1 MVGQTGMNFIK
12 TLQSLSLP
20 RQLMLAAAVLGVV
33 AAMTIMVRGAMQPPM
48 ALLYSGLAPTHAG
61 EIIDELDQRDVKYE
75 IRSGAI
81 FVPATTRDRVRFDL
95 AQQGLP
101 KQAIQGYEL
110 LDDVNGFSVTSEMY
124 NASYWRAKEGEL
136 TRTILAIPGVQ
147 AARVHIGAT
156 LRSGFSRHR
165 SSQTASVTL
174 TAARDL
180 SQNQAEA
187 IQYMVALAVAGLNP
201 EDVAVIDSRYGILA
215 GPNADKS
222 AQPAAVAE
230 DQSSAMEEKILRLL
244 TARVGEGNAEVS
256 VSVDVTR
263 DREIVSSVQFDP
275 DSRVIRQRTT
285 NDTSEARE
293 GGNGALTVASNLPQE
308 GGENAGGASS
318 TAKNSTESVSY
329 ELNELRRETE
339 KLPGEIKRVSVAV
352 LLNQDAIEFAAA
364 PADLAQA
371 LEDIAAEFEQLIT
384 SAAGLDA
391 ARGDT
396 ITVELMPFKQ
406 AVVED
411 LVTPP
416 GLVSQ
421 FMERHLW
428 SAIQALLLGLV
439 AIVLGLF
446 VIRPMFS
453 GAPAAEAE
461 ADEETE
467 GGSTVRLEAD
477 PIEYLKEYTR
487 ERETE
492 TAAILQEWLNE
503 DQKRAVNE

>member
-1 MVGQTGMNFIK
+1 MVGHTGMNFIK
-12 TLQSLSLP
+12 TLQSLSLA
-20 RQLMLAAAVLGVV
+20 RQIMLGAAVLGVV
-33 AAMTIMVRGAMQPPM
+33 AAMTFMVRGAMQPPM
-48 ALLYSGLAPTHAG
+48 ALLYSGLTPTHAG
-61 EIIDELDQRDVKYE
+61 EIIEELEQRDVKYE

-81 FVPATTRDRVRFDL
+81 FVSSPARDRVRFDL

-147 AARVHIGAT
+147 AARVHIGAS

-165 SSQTASVTL
+165 SSQTASVTIS
-174 TAARDL
+174 ASRDL
-180 SQNQAEA
+180 SQKQAEA
-187 IQYMVALAVAGLNP
+187 IQYLVALAVAGLNP
-201 EDVAVIDSRYGILA
+201 DDVAVIDSRYGILA
-215 GPNADKS
+215 GPNVDKS
-222 AQPAAVAE
+222 SQPAVVAE
-230 DQSSAMEEKILRLL
+230 DQSTAMEEKILRLL
-244 TARVGEGNAEVS
+244 IARVGEGNAEVS

-263 DREIVSSVQFDP
+263 ARELVSSVQFDP

-285 NDTSEARE
+285 NDISEARE
-293 GGNGALTVASNLPQE
+293 GGNAALTVASNLPQE

-318 TAKNSTESVSY
+318 TVKNSTESVAY

-339 KLPGEIKRVSVAV
+339 TLPGEIRRVSVAV
-352 LLNQDAIEFAAA
+352 LLNQDAIEFG
-364 PADLAQA
+364 DDQVDVAQA
-371 LEDIAAEFEQLIT
+371 LEEISTEFQQLIA
-384 SAAGLDA
+384 SAAGLDFD
-391 ARGDT
+391 RGDS

-406 AVVED
+406 PVEEE
-411 LVTPP
+411 LVTSP
-416 GLVSQ
+416 GLISQ
-421 FMERHLW
+421 LVERHLW

-446 VIRPMFS
+446 VVRPMLQA
-453 GAPAAEAE
+453 APAAGADG
-461 ADEETE
+461 DEE
-467 GGSTVRLEAD
+467 GDSAVNLETD

-492 TAAILQEWLNE
+492 TAAILQEWLSE
-503 DQKRAVNE
+503 DRKQAVNE

>member
-12 TLQSLSLP
+12 TLQSLSLA
-20 RQLMLAAAVLGVV
+20 RQLMLGAAVLGVV
-33 AAMTIMVRGAMQPPM
+33 AAMTFMVRGAMQPPM
-48 ALLYSGLAPTHAG
+48 ALLYSGLEPTHAG
-61 EIIDELDQRDVKYE
+61 EIIEELEQRDVKYE

-81 FVPATTRDRVRFDL
+81 FVSAPARDRVRFDL

-101 KQAIQGYEL
+101 KQAIKGYEL

-147 AARVHIGAT
+147 AARVHIGAS

-174 TAARDL
+174 SASRDL

-187 IQYMVALAVAGLNP
+187 IQYLVALAVAGLNP
-201 EDVAVIDSRYGILA
+201 DDVAVIDSRYGILA
-215 GPNADKS
+215 GPNVDKS

-230 DQSSAMEEKILRLL
+230 DQSKAMEDKILRLL

-263 DREIVSSVQFDP
+263 ARELVSSVQFDP
-275 DSRVIRQRTT
+275 DSRVIRQRTS
-285 NDTSEARE
+285 NDISESRE

-308 GGENAGGASS
+308 GGQNAGGATS
-318 TAKNSTESVSY
+318 TVKNSTESVAY

-339 KLPGEIKRVSVAV
+339 TLPGEIRRVSVAV
-352 LLNQDAIEFAAA
+352 LLNQDAIEFANDQ
-364 PADLAQA
+364 ADIAQA
-371 LEDIAAEFEQLIT
+371 LEEISAEFEQLIA
-384 SAAGLDA
+384 SAAGLDFD
-391 ARGDT
+391 RGDT
-396 ITVELMPFKQ
+396 IAVELMPFKQ
-406 AVVED
+406 PIEEE
-411 LVTPP
+411 LITPP

-421 FMERHLW
+421 LMERHLW
-428 SAIQALLLGLV
+428 SAIQAILLGLV
-439 AIVLGLF
+439 VIVLGVF
-446 VIRPMFS
+446 VIRPMFRA
-453 GAPAAEAE
+453 APAGETEEAE
-461 ADEETE
+461 GTT
-467 GGSTVRLEAD
+467 TVTRLETD

-503 DQKRAVNE
+503 DQKQAVNE